1 MGFPIIFAKIC
12 TAKTTMNLQDFSNV
26 YFLGIGGIGMSALA
40 RWFKANLFCVS
51 GYDKSPSQITQELIS
66 EGISVIFE
74 ENNHLIPNNFT
85 AENTLVVYTPAIPQ
99 ESSLLQ
105 FFREKDYKILK
116 RAEALGLIT
125 QDNFTIAIA
134 GTHGK
139 TTTTSMVAHLL
150 AFAEKPVTAFV
161 GGITQNYATNL
172 LLSNAPN
179 AYVVVEADEYDR
191 SFLTLN
197 PNIAII
203 TATDAD
209 HLDIY
214 QNHSA
219 VQEAFEMFVKK
230 IKIGGDLFY
239 KNGLPLKIEN
249 HIHSATF
256 GLQKGEYQAKNIRI
270 QDGNF
275 VFDVLTPKSILE
287 NVHLRVPGYHNI
299 LNALAAISVA
309 QNLQIPD
316 ETIAKG
322 IAEFKGVKR
331 RFEYIL
337 KTDKIIQIDDYAHHP
352 EEIRAFLTAVRMLY
366 PEKHI
371 TAIFQPHLY
380 TRTRD
385 FASEF
390 SQALSLADRLI
401 LLDIYPAR
409 EKPIEG
415 VHSKMLIEKAQTTEK
430 LLCTKEN
437 LLQIIQILDFDV
449 VVTIGAGDIDRLVQP
464 IRQILEKK

>member
-1 MGFPIIFAKIC
+1 
-12 TAKTTMNLQDFSNV
+12 MNLQDFKNI

-40 RWFKANLFCVS
+40 RWFKANQFCVS
-51 GYDKSPSQITQELIS
+51 GYDKTPSQITQELIS
-66 EGISVIFE
+66 ENISVVFE
-74 ENNHLIPNNFT
+74 EDTRLIPNNFT
-85 AENTLVVYTPAIPQ
+85 TENTLVVYTPAIPQ
-99 ESSLLQ
+99 ESPLLH

-150 AFAEKPVTAFV
+150 SFAQKPVTAFV

-172 LLSNAPN
+172 LLSNEPN

-214 QNHSA
+214 QNPSA
-219 VQEAFEMFVKK
+219 VQEAFEMFVRK
-230 IKIGGDLFY
+230 IKTNGVLFY

-249 HIHSATF
+249 QVHSATF

-270 QDGNF
+270 QEGNF
-275 VFDVLTPKSILE
+275 VFDVLTPQSILE
-287 NVHLRVPGYHNI
+287 NVHLQVPGYHNI
-299 LNALAAISVA
+299 LNVLAAIAVA

-316 ETIAKG
+316 ETIVKAV
-322 IAEFKGVKR
+322 AEFKGVKR

-366 PEKHI
+366 PEKHL

-385 FASEF
+385 FAAEF

-415 VHSKMLIEKAQTTEK
+415 VHSKMLLEKAQTTEK

-437 LLQIIQILDFDV
+437 LPIILQVLDCEV

-464 IRQILEKK
+464 IRQVLEKK

>member
-1 MGFPIIFAKIC
+1 MSLDTFE
-12 TAKTTMNLQDFSNV
+12 NV

-40 RWFKANLFCVS
+40 RWFKAHKFNVA
-51 GYDKSPSQITQELIS
+51 GYDRTASALTEELTQE
-66 EGISVIFE
+66 GVVVVFE
-74 ENNHLIPNNFT
+74 ENTCLIPKEFHSK
-85 AENTLVVYTPAIPQ
+85 NTLVVYTPAISQ
-99 ESSLLQ
+99 ENLLLK
-105 FFREKDYKILK
+105 FFRQNDYKILK

-139 TTTTSMVAHLL
+139 TTTTSMIAHLL
-150 AFAEKPVTAFV
+150 AFAQKPVTAFV

-172 LLSNAPN
+172 LLSHSPN
-179 AYVVVEADEYDR
+179 AYVVVEADEYDK

-197 PNIAII
+197 PDVAVI
-203 TATDAD
+203 TAIDAD

-214 QNHSA
+214 HNHSA
-219 VQEAFEMFVKK
+219 VQEAFEMFVRK
-230 IKIGGDLFY
+230 IKPNGKLFY
-239 KNGLPLKIEN
+239 RNGLSLEGKN
-249 HIHSATF
+249 QVQKATF
-256 GLQKGEYQAKNIRI
+256 GLQKADYQADNIRI
-270 QDGNF
+270 QNAAF
-275 VFDVLTPKSILE
+275 VFDVITPKNTLKEIVLE
-287 NVHLRVPGYHNI
+287 VPGYHNV
-299 LNALAAISVA
+299 LNALAAIAVA

-316 ETIAKG
+316 ETIRKA

-380 TRTRD
+380 SRTRD
-385 FASEF
+385 FALEF
-390 SQALSLADRLI
+390 SEVLSLADRLI

-409 EKPIEG
+409 EEPIPG
-415 VHSKMLIEKAQTTEK
+415 VNAKMILEKAQTTEK
-430 LLCTKEN
+430 LFCTKEN
-437 LLQIIQILDFDV
+437 LLEVLKILPCEIV
-449 VVTIGAGDIDRLVQP
+449 TTIGAGDIDRLVQP
-464 IRQILEKK
+464 IRKVLEKK

>member
-1 MGFPIIFAKIC
+1 
-12 TAKTTMNLQDFSNV
+12 MNLQDFKNI

-40 RWFKANLFCVS
+40 RWFKANRFCVS
-51 GYDKSPSQITQELIS
+51 GYDKIPSQITQELIS
-66 EGISVIFE
+66 ENISVIFE
-74 ENNHLIPNNFT
+74 EDSRLIPDNFT

-99 ESSLLQ
+99 ESILLQ
-105 FFREKDYKILK
+105 FFREKDYRILK

-139 TTTTSMVAHLL
+139 TTTTSLVAHLL
-150 AFAEKPVTAFV
+150 SFAQKPVTAFV

-172 LLSNAPN
+172 LVSNEPN

-203 TATDAD
+203 TAVDAD

-214 QNHSA
+214 QTPSA
-219 VQEAFEMFVKK
+219 VQEAFEMFVRK
-230 IKIGGDLFY
+230 IKTNGFLFY
-239 KNGLPLKIEN
+239 KNGLSLRIEN
-249 HIHSATF
+249 QIYVATF
-256 GLQKGEYQAKNIRI
+256 GLQKGDYQAKNIRI
-270 QDGNF
+270 QAGNF
-275 VFDVLTPKSILE
+275 VFDVLTPQSILE
-287 NVHLRVPGYHNI
+287 NVHLQVPGYHNI
-299 LNALAAISVA
+299 LNALAAIAVA

-316 ETIAKG
+316 EIICRG

-337 KTDKIIQIDDYAHHP
+337 KTDKVIQIDDYAHHP

-385 FASEF
+385 FAAEF

-409 EKPIEG
+409 EKSIEG
-415 VHSKMLIEKAQTTEK
+415 VHSKMLLEKAQTTEK
-430 LLCTKEN
+430 FLCTKEN
-437 LLQIIQILDFDV
+437 LLKILEIFDLEV
-449 VVTIGAGDIDRLVQP
+449 VLTIGAGDIDRLVQA
-464 IRQILEKK
+464 IRQVLEKK

>member
-1 MGFPIIFAKIC
+1 
-12 TAKTTMNLQDFSNV
+12 MNLQDFSNV

-172 LLSNAPN
+172 LLSNDPN

-214 QNHSA
+214 QNHST